1 MFAIPTGNFIWGDI
15 RGELLKRVFLGG
27 AEGSTLGDEV
37 GTNAFRA
44 ASVVVKDESL
54 DPFWLNGGVEE
65 EAKTHSI

>member
-1 MFAIPTGNFIWGDI
+1 M
-15 RGELLKRVFLGG
+15 FLGG

-54 DPFWLNGGVEE
+54 DPFWRGGGGGEN
-65 EAKTHSI
+65 T